1 MLKMQKDNII
11 FSSPVSP
18 VLQANSLKL
27 SSWGS
32 PLKEKEEK
40 ICFLKKRTLL
50 GDLLMKDRHVLD
62 CLLGKG
68 LYVFTLKKIVV
79 KYI

>member
-1 MLKMQKDNII
+1 MSYSKKQNMFKIQKDNII

-18 VLQANSLKL
+18 VLQADFLKL

-40 ICFLKKRTLL
+40 NMLSQKKNPSRGFANEGQTCARLSS
-50 GDLLMKDRHVLD
+50 R
-62 CLLGKG
+62 
-68 LYVFTLKKIVV
+68 
-79 KYI
+79 